1 MLFPLINTQDHL
13 YDENFIE
20 EEEYEEE
27 EYLDDPIQQRSRG
40 VDNNNYMMEGYD
52 ENAQMNDDYELY
64 PDDNNQHTYEDMN
77 KVENRD
83 IMHNRNDT
91 NNNANGELYGYQHQQ
106 QFDVDQQ
113 MKNKTNLAIN
123 NNISEEEYY
132 EEMYEDDVK
141 MMKNS
146 EDHHNYEEE
155 FDNEYA
161 HNSVTSAAAKQQ
173 QQQQQHVQK
182 QMSILSEDAHQHDE
196 YMNDKTSM
204 MNDEQRALHDEY
216 LDEFPE
222 DEHVLQQKMNNAAS
236 IMRKQESVMEDD
248 PELKHLEEKQNQKNQ
263 QMQQQQQHNDFYPDH
278 VKDTLDP
285 FDIGVEVKRKK
296 SVTIITD
303 GDLLLPEKPR
313 LVGSALRSAKQRWHW
328 AYNRIVHQARVS
340 KSLRIFLMVYSCVH

>member
-1 MLFPLINTQDHL
+1 MYN
-13 YDENFIE
+13 ENFIE

-27 EYLDDPIQQRSRG
+27 YLDDPHQQRGS
-40 VDNNNYMMEGYD
+40 VDNNNYRMDGYD
-52 ENAQMNDDYELY
+52 ENAQQMNYELY
-64 PDDNNQHTYEDMN
+64 PDDNNQNTYEDMN

-91 NNNANGELYGYQHQQ
+91 NNNANGELYGYQQQ
-106 QFDVDQQ
+106 QFDVDQ

-141 MMKNS
+141 MMKDN
-146 EDHHNYEEE
+146 DHHNYEEE

-161 HNSVTSAAAKQQ
+161 QNSITAAKQ

-182 QMSILSEDAHQHDE
+182 QMSILSEDAHQNDE
-196 YMNDKTSM
+196 YMNDKRPSL
-204 MNDEQRALHDEY
+204 MNDDQRALHDEY

-222 DEHVLQQKMNNAAS
+222 DEHVLQQQKMNNAAS

-263 QMQQQQQHNDFYPDH
+263 QMQQQQHNEFYPEH

-296 SVTIITD
+296 SVTIIND
-303 GDLLLPEKPR
+303 AEMLLPEKSR
-313 LVGSALRSAKQRWHW
+313 ELRSAKQRWHW

-340 KSLRIFLMVYSCVH
+340 VVGSFFV